1 MSDEAPKSTAKRQRG
16 PSTRMQVW
24 KRPPLPKESP
34 EPTKR
39 TVTGTARSY
48 AKKLAARGAA
58 CEDRRVRLFDRKFG
72 PAFLDE
78 VPAAPGVYRFLDAAG
93 VLFYVGKAANLRRR
107 LGQYRLTGRR
117 KKERKRRAL
126 VKAAAR
132 ITWEVRESPLAR
144 ALAEIRLI
152 QTLRPPQNV
161 ASAFPF
167 LYPYVGVTTEGG
179 ETYFCLTTAP
189 EAFPTFTFH
198 GAFRSREVTG
208 EAFFRLMDLLGYVG
222 HPVPRHRCRRL
233 GAARHSHVRGFRRL
247 AAGSAEAW
255 SALLRGTS
263 REVLEALALRLVD
276 HAGARA
282 RRAQIH
288 QALPSIARF
297 FDEEA
302 CALARVRT
310 ATGFAAY
317 PVPQLAR
324 DLLFTQTRLQPLETK
339 PAAD

>member
-1 MSDEAPKSTAKRQRG
+1 M
-16 PSTRMQVW
+16 
-24 KRPPLPKESP
+24 
-34 EPTKR
+34 
-39 TVTGTARSY
+39 
-48 AKKLAARGAA
+48 
-58 CEDRRVRLFDRKFG
+58 RLFDRKFG

-78 VPAAPGVYRFLDAAG
+78 GPAAPGVYRFLDAAG

-117 KKERKRRAL
+117 KKERKRRAH
-126 VKAAAR
+126 VKAAGR
-132 ITWEVRESPLAR
+132 ITWEVCETPLAA

-152 QTLRPPQNV
+152 QTLRPPRNV

-167 LYPYVGVTTEGG
+167 LYPYVGVATEGG

-189 EAFPTFTFH
+189 EAFPAFTFH

-233 GAARHSHVRGFRRL
+233 GGARHSHVRGFRRL
-247 AAGSAEAW
+247 PTDSAEAW

-263 REVLEALALRLVD
+263 REALEGLALRLLD

-282 RRAQIH
+282 RREETH
-288 QALPSIARF
+288 RALRAVGRF
-297 FDEEA
+297 FRHEA
-302 CALARVRT
+302 RALDRVRT
-310 ATGFAAY
+310 ATGYAPY
-317 PVPQLAR
+317 PVPQQER
-324 DLLFTQTRLQPLETK
+324 DLLFARYRVGALT
-339 PAAD
+339 

>member
-1 MSDEAPKSTAKRQRG
+1 M
-16 PSTRMQVW
+16 
-24 KRPPLPKESP
+24 
-34 EPTKR
+34 
-39 TVTGTARSY
+39 
-48 AKKLAARGAA
+48 
-58 CEDRRVRLFDRKFG
+58 RLFDRKFG

-126 VKAAAR
+126 VKVAAR
-132 ITWEVRESPLAR
+132 ITWEVCESPLAA

-167 LYPYVGVTTEGG
+167 LYPYVGVATEGG

-247 AAGSAEAW
+247 PADSAEAW

-263 REVLEALALRLVD
+263 REALEGLALRLLD

-282 RRAQIH
+282 RREETH
-288 QALPSIARF
+288 RALRAVGRF
-297 FDEEA
+297 FRHEA
-302 CALARVRT
+302 RALDRVRT
-310 ATGFAAY
+310 ATGYASY
-317 PVPQLAR
+317 PVPQQER
-324 DLLFTQTRLQPLETK
+324 DLLFARYRVGALT
-339 PAAD
+339 